1 MGGKHAGKR
10 SRSLDQEPKDLR
22 GSKARRSQ
30 QSKRSGDLKRSA
42 EQGTKERGPSPQE
55 EDREKAVVQ
64 AMNDIAPNKE
74 LTLRT
79 YQLKDLPRMLDIIM
93 EYVPQL
99 PNYATIKCDR
109 SRVEY
114 VLRHNIDNA
123 AAFCCW
129 VVCDTHD
136 EVQGGAAGWCVMSL
150 LSKDLVAD
158 DVFMFVL
165 PEYRTLRNANM
176 LLVAYKEW
184 AQARGAKLIRASH
197 TGGSFRPGTK
207 EYDLFNALLT
217 RQGFKPVGTIY
228 HLEPEN

>member
-1 MGGKHAGKR
+1 M
-10 SRSLDQEPKDLR
+10 
-22 GSKARRSQ
+22 
-30 QSKRSGDLKRSA
+30 
-42 EQGTKERGPSPQE
+42 
-55 EDREKAVVQ
+55 VQ
-64 AMNDIAPNKE
+64 ALNETPAPNKE